1 MNADQ
6 QQPEQFEARSP
17 LARLRGS
24 AGRLTASKGP
34 LRTRWNALRQ
44 RPFIA
49 AAFVL
54 SLLAAF
60 YWYVV
65 ASDRYLS
72 EAHVVVQQT
81 DLAMAPTTD
90 LVSLLTGD
98 SSGDRAD
105 QLMMREYLMSRDVVK
120 KLNAELDLQGHY
132 SSWSI
137 DPLSRLNFANSDGDL
152 YRYFLSRVTVEYDEY
167 PGVLVVSAQAYT
179 PEMAQRITQRMIEEG
194 EAFMNST
201 AHNLASNQ
209 VEFLQERVDAL
220 ETRARDARAAV
231 LSYQNRERLASP
243 EAQAETITALIAQL
257 ESRRS
262 QLQVQIASQSAF
274 LVDDHPVLVEL
285 RRQLAAVD
293 RQIAEQNDRLA
304 GPRGGAL
311 NRKAEEFERLQAEA
325 KFANDLYLSAIGA
338 LEQGQV
344 ESTRTIKSLSVI
356 QSPNLPQEAEL
367 PERTRKTLVFV
378 IFAFLIAGVLQLLVM
393 IIRDHRD

>member
-120 KLNAELDLQGHY
+120 KLDAELDLQGHY

-201 AHNLASNQ
+201 AHNLASNACARRTSCGP
-209 VEFLQERVDAL
+209 FLSEPRTAGLARGAGRDDHGAHRPARITAQPASGPDRFAKRIPRRRPSGPGRV
-220 ETRARDARAAV
+220 
-231 LSYQNRERLASP
+231 ASP
-243 EAQAETITALIAQL
+243 AGGG
-257 ESRRS
+257 RS
-262 QLQVQIASQSAF
+262 A
-274 LVDDHPVLVEL
+274 
-285 RRQLAAVD
+285 
-293 RQIAEQNDRLA
+293 
-304 GPRGGAL
+304 
-311 NRKAEEFERLQAEA
+311 NR
-325 KFANDLYLSAIGA
+325 
-338 LEQGQV
+338 
-344 ESTRTIKSLSVI
+344 
-356 QSPNLPQEAEL
+356 
-367 PERTRKTLVFV
+367 
-378 IFAFLIAGVLQLLVM
+378 
-393 IIRDHRD
+393 